1 MNEKMSRQ
9 RTLEQKRAELAWSSV
24 QEIKNNPNNDVKKK
38 FSSLANKAP
47 ADIQTNGLGQ
57 TLAFWRAK
65 ATAKE
70 SAKESA
76 ENIAHREILGHI
88 RNFLNSDASMGLDES
103 DIVEWIAQK
112 AQTDEYR
119 RATSETIAFL
129 IWLKRFAESELP
141 S

>member
-1 MNEKMSRQ
+1 MSRQ
-9 RTLEQKRAELAWSSV
+9 RTLEHERAELAWSFV
-24 QEIKNNPNNDVKKK
+24 QGVKNNPDNDVKKK
-38 FSSLANKAP
+38 YAGLAHKAP

-70 SAKESA
+70 AGKESA
-76 ENIAHREILGHI
+76 ENIAHRELLGHI
-88 RNFLNSDASMGLDES
+88 KGFLNSEVSMGLNES
-103 DIVEWIAQK
+103 DIVEWIAKK
-112 AQTDEYR
+112 AKTDEYR
-119 RATSETIAFL
+119 RAASETIAFL